1 MASPDP
7 LATPK
12 TPHASDTGG
21 SDNCRPPTPLS
32 LTYSS
37 KAQFSPDVFY
47 NSSLTENP
55 YIERRALS
63 FDLQSEIFLLIA
75 ARAYQEAVT
84 LPESPPPAVWAP
96 NDKMHSW
103 YKGLLS
109 RFGVTLQSI
118 LGRQGVYDHCVF
130 RNEWL
135 RHGRSITDNIRSEWG
150 LHPMGSTASVRTTL
164 MTKYTHAAL
173 LAVEATLEAPTMPP
187 PEGWRA
193 GDNLHAYYETML
205 RRFDIHLNDMLEKYG
220 SNLFHTTEE
229 IQNAANDYK
238 EYIILHYRKTWI
250 HMFGLLDN
258 KTPIGKTSTAHHKP
272 FIN

>member
-150 LHPMGSTASVRTTL
+150 L
-164 MTKYTHAAL
+164 
-173 LAVEATLEAPTMPP
+173 
-187 PEGWRA
+187 
-193 GDNLHAYYETML
+193 LHRSEQP
-205 RRFDIHLNDMLEKYG
+205 
-220 SNLFHTTEE
+220 S
-229 IQNAANDYK
+229 
-238 EYIILHYRKTWI
+238 
-250 HMFGLLDN
+250 
-258 KTPIGKTSTAHHKP
+258 
-272 FIN
+272 